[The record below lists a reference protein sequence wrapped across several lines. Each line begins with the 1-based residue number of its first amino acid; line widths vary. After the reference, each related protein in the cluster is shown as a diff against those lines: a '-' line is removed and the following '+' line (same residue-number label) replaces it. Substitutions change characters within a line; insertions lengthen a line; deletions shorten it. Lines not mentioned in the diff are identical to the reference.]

1 MRILVLG
8 AGAIGGYFGGRLAEA
23 GVDVTFLV
31 RPQRAKRLAKHGL
44 VIKSPAGDAHL
55 KVKTIGAHDHLPFE
69 TDAGEPFDVVLVT
82 CKAYDLDDAIETIAP
97 HVDAGAIA
105 LPVLNGMA
113 HIDRLRDRLGH
124 GRVVAGVCQ
133 IPARMNEDGEIE
145 HLDSMA
151 RMVFGRLHDQPNA
164 IEVDPVLDALTVA
177 TLRAKFSSKRIDPID
192 QTLWDKWVMLATL
205 AGMTTLMRGSIGA
218 IMATRD
224 GSALMEDFLQETIA
238 VAAKSGYP
246 PSAEY
251 LAAIRKLL
259 FDPNSSFTASM
270 LRDLEAGKRVE
281 AEHIIG
287 DMLRRAVGFGTEH
300 RLLRAAFCHLQTYEA
315 RQKKEKK
322 EN

>member
-23 GVDVTFLV
+23 GIDVTFLV
-31 RPQRAKRLAKHGL
+31 RPARAKALAKHGL
-44 VIKSPAGDAHL
+44 VIKSPAGDAKL

-69 TDAGEPFDVVLVT
+69 TDAGLPFDVVLVT
-82 CKAYDLDDAIETIAP
+82 CKAYDLDDAIEAITP

-124 GRVVAGVCQ
+124 GRVVAGACQ
-133 IPARMNEDGEIE
+133 IPAVMNANGEIE

-164 IEVDPVLDALTVA
+164 LEVDPVLDALTVA

-192 QTLWDKWVMLATL
+192 QNLWDKWVMLATL
-205 AGMTTLMRGSIGA
+205 AGMTTLMRGSVGA
-218 IMATRD
+218 IMAARD
-224 GSALMEDFLQETIA
+224 GRALMEEFLQEAIA
-238 VAAKSGYP
+238 VATKSGYP
-246 PSAEY
+246 PSADY

-259 FDPNSSFTASM
+259 FDENSSFTASM
-270 LRDLEAGKRVE
+270 LRDLEAGRRVE
-281 AEHIIG
+281 AEHIVG
-287 DMLRRAVGFGTEH
+287 DLLRRAQAFGTEH
-300 RLLRAAFCHLQTYEA
+300 RLLGAAYCHLQVYETRSAKEAA
-315 RQKKEKK
+315 RG
-322 EN
+322 

>member
-23 GVDVTFLV
+23 GGDVTFLV
-31 RPQRAKRLAKHGL
+31 RPERAKRLAKDGL
-44 VIKSPAGDAHL
+44 VIKSPAGDAKL

-69 TDAGEPFDVVLVT
+69 TDEGAPFDVVLVT
-82 CKAYDLDDAIETIAP
+82 CKAYDLDAAIDAIAP

-113 HIDRLRDRLGH
+113 HIDRLRERLGH

-133 IPARMNEDGEIE
+133 IPAAMNDAGEIE

-164 IEVDPVLDALTVA
+164 LEVDPVLDAFTVA

-192 QTLWDKWVMLATL
+192 QSLWDKWVMLATL
-205 AGMTTLMRGSIGA
+205 AGMTTLMRGSVGA
-218 IMATRD
+218 IMAARD
-224 GSALMEDFLQETIA
+224 GATLMEDFLRETIA
-238 VAAKSGYP
+238 VATKSGYP
-246 PSAEY
+246 PGKDY

-259 FDPNSSFTASM
+259 FAPGSGFTASM
-270 LRDLEAGKRVE
+270 LRDLEAGRRVE

-287 DMLRRAVGFGTEH
+287 DMLRRAIGFGTEH
-300 RLLRAAFCHLQTYEA
+300 RLLRAAYCHLQTYEA
-315 RQKKEKK
+315 RQKREKE
-322 EN
+322 EE